1 MFLLPVI
8 ILLVLKHPL
17 SDINMAIS
25 MLTVDLG
32 VCTPHFYFQPLWD
45 LGVSNFY
52 FQPMRLR
59 GITSRQDIVEF
70 CIFDQAGRLYL
81 LVAVVALFAI
91 NVVIAMV
98 GFKLPPCCLF
108 SVYLI
113 WLLFFHFSSYFCLIN
128 DFYISFLFLC
138 CLLSSFVLYL

>member
-1 MFLLPVI
+1 MRLRGIKLL
-8 ILLVLKHPL
+8 L
-17 SDINMAIS
+17 S
-25 MLTVDLG
+25 T
-32 VCTPHFYFQPLWD
+32 
-45 LGVSNFY
+45 
-52 FQPMRLR
+52 PMRLR

-113 WLLFFHFSSYFCLIN
+113 
-128 DFYISFLFLC
+128 
-138 CLLSSFVLYL
+138 